1 MSETMN
7 ILLVTD
13 RRELSDY
20 FDLVVHKN
28 LNAELDTVVN
38 IQHALQEIEAGLDET
53 SHMDDENMDEVSIEL
68 NESITNRFKKLAG
81 ILKS

>member
-1 MSETMN
+1 MIVNSIEDEVIDETADIEAEMTSEEDMN
-7 ILLVTD
+7 EID
-13 RRELSDY
+13 GISME
-20 FDLVVHKN
+20 
-28 LNAELDTVVN
+28 
-38 IQHALQEIEAGLDET
+38 EIEAGLDET